1 MEKSKKNLLLLER
14 ALHDIELP
22 CNDKVMVASAY
33 YSISMEHYRSILTL
47 LEIQL
52 YSSAGALLR
61 SLFESY
67 VKGLWFYYCSNTED
81 IVRLRKDKFEKPFS
95 MLVSEIEDKK
105 GKGLSTAKK
114 NLWRALNGLT
124 HSGAGQVSRRIS
136 DESIGSNFDELFIED
151 VKKFTNNY
159 GLLVAGE
166 LALISN
172 DRNAQNTVLEVQ
184 ETLGFSKLNL

>member
-1 MEKSKKNLLLLER
+1 M
-14 ALHDIELP
+14 
-22 CNDKVMVASAY
+22 
-33 YSISMEHYRSILTL
+33 
-47 LEIQL
+47 
-52 YSSAGALLR
+52 
-61 SLFESY
+61 
-67 VKGLWFYYCSNTED
+67 
-81 IVRLRKDKFEKPFS
+81 
-95 MLVSEIEDKK
+95 
-105 GKGLSTAKK
+105 
-114 NLWRALNGLT
+114 WRALNGLT